1 MPIPPRSTGA
11 RVLLPLLA
19 LTLTAC
25 AAPSTPP
32 LSPRLPPPDPRLMA
46 PPPEPV
52 AQGCPCR
59 SDASDSPLTRLVNL
73 DALIDGLESGQL
85 AGAALSVLKAPQ
97 D

>member
-46 PPPEPV
+46 PPPEPESFSRRV
-52 AQGCPCR
+52 EQSLREWA
-59 SDASDSPLTRLVNL
+59 TRLEGSP
-73 DALIDGLESGQL
+73 AR
-85 AGAALSVLKAPQ
+85 
-97 D
+97 